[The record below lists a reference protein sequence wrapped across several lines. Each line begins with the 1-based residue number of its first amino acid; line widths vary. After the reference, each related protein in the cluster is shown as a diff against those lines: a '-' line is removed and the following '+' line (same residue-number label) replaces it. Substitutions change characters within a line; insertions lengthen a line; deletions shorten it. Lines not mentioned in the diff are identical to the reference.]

1 MYSFEELERKC
12 KRYRLKRWLMPLV
25 ILALLY
31 GSGAYLWLQSQ
42 KPKPPHMAVQQAKS
56 SESVSFS
63 ISSSTVSSVAVVQK
77 PMPKPAKRCYGL
89 QLIYVHE
96 NYMQKLFEK
105 KQEVQKLGLS
115 CHINYGKR
123 LPNNQRQVFL
133 VCETRKSKK
142 DLQPI
147 IATLQRHGIEYA
159 IVRDSCKYLAK
170 KSKATPQ
177 KPAKPQI
184 KSSTKSSDNIIKT
197 KKMTIEQLQK
207 LFILRKSYDLAIK
220 IAQAFYDKGAY
231 TKALEWAKRANK
243 LDRQKEE
250 AWILYAKTLY
260 KLGKKQKA
268 KQLLKVF
275 LDYKDSQ
282 EAKQLLKKWQ

>member
-1 MYSFEELERKC
+1 MYSFEELEHKC
-12 KRYRLKRWLMPLV
+12 KRYRLKRWLAPLV
-25 ILALLY
+25 IVALL
-31 GSGAYLWLQSQ
+31 GGGGAYLWLQSQ
-42 KPKPPHMAVQQAKS
+42 KPQPPQEKVQQAKS
-56 SESVSFS
+56 SEPVL
-63 ISSSTVSSVAVVQK
+63 SSSSSSAISSVAAEQK
-77 PMPKPAKRCYGL
+77 PKPKPAKRCYGL

-96 NYMQKLFEK
+96 NYMQKIFDKEH
-105 KQEVQKLGLS
+105 EAQKLGLS

-133 VCETRKSKK
+133 VCETRRSKK

-147 IATLQRHGIEYA
+147 IATLQKHGIEYT

-170 KSKATPQ
+170 KPKATPSI
-177 KPAKPQI
+177 PAKPQI
-184 KSSTKSSDNIIKT
+184 KSSTKLSDNIIKT
-197 KKMTIEQLQK
+197 KKMTLEQLQK
-207 LFILRKSYDLAIK
+207 LFASRKSYDLAIK
-220 IAQAFYDKGAY
+220 IAQAYYHKGAY
-231 TKALEWAKRANK
+231 TKALEWARRANK

-282 EAKQLLKKWQ
+282 EAKQLLKKWR